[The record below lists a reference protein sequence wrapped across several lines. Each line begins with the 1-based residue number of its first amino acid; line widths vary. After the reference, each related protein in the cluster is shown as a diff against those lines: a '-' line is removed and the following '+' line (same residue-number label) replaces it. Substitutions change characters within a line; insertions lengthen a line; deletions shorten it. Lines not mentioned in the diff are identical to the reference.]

1 MIRSF
6 FSGFGKATG
15 WGLGLILVWVVA
27 DWVGIVDR
35 IAPVGMAAWEQ
46 FQGGEVK

>member
-1 MIRSF
+1 MMCSF
-6 FSGFGKATG
+6 FSGFGKAIG
-15 WGLGLILVWVVA
+15 WGFGFILMWLVA

-46 FQGGEVK
+46 FQCGEVK